1 MINFLNVQLK
11 VNIIMM
17 SALRKNHQYYPDR
30 LNTNKKSTEE
40 LGIEDDGYY
49 AEPEVDPKELKA
61 QQKREKAEIKAKKKE
76 KRKSL

>member
-17 SALRKNHQYYPDR
+17 SARGRTISIIQTGADKQ
-30 LNTNKKSTEE
+30 KSTRKE

-49 AEPEVDPKELKA
+49 AESKVDPKELKA
-61 QQKREKAEIKAKKKE
+61 QQKREKAEIKAKKK
-76 KRKSL
+76 RKT